1 MGVYGVKLL
10 TLFFFLAYM
19 SACQTDVRSKA
30 DLNVTTQNSHMIKDQ
45 SQSTENRSTQLTDN
59 IRIDAC
65 RVDTVPCPATD
76 VISNRDKTDTTLE
89 IHSNRV
95 DISLAEGTACQ
106 IALDSTNV
114 HQHTDRERSIVVS
127 AMNKPMH
134 CVYSCETGDT
144 SEGCPQPTVQ
154 QVNFIYVGLRHVGR
168 ATLIEIG
175 DKPAHYY
182 RNKRFLV
189 PRQ

>member
-1 MGVYGVKLL
+1 MKALMLVA
-10 TLFFFLAYM
+10 LFFGL
-19 SACQTDVRSKA
+19 SACQTTVKNTSKSEAVSMNTTAAAARPVRQVS
-30 DLNVTTQNSHMIKDQ
+30 NTSG
-45 SQSTENRSTQLTDN
+45 QLTDHLS
-59 IRIDAC
+59 IDAC
-65 RVDTVPCPATD
+65 RVDIAPCPEAD
-76 VISNRDKTDTTLE
+76 VILPSDETNLGLTV
-89 IHSNRV
+89 HSDRV
-95 DISLAEGTACQ
+95 DFGFAEGTACQ

-144 SEGCPQPTVQ
+144 SDGCPQPTVQ

-175 DKPAHYY
+175 DKPVHYY